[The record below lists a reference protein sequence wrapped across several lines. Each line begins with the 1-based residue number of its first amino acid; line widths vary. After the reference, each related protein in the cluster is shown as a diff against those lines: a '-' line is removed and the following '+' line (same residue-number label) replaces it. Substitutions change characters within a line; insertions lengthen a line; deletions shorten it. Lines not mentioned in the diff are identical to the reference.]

1 MLMTRKQ
8 PVAVA
13 LPVQRLNSPEVRVI
27 SCITADMA
35 SDYLSSVL
43 RLSLISGS
51 IILIID
57 LLIGIL

>member
-8 PVAVA
+8 SVAVA
-13 LPVQRLNSPEVRVI
+13 LPVQRLDSPVFRVI
-27 SCITADMA
+27 SPIIADSA

-51 IILIID
+51 IILVID

>member
-1 MLMTRKQ
+1 MLMAQKQ

-13 LPVQRLNSPEVRVI
+13 LPAQRQDGPEAWVVPSAI
-27 SCITADMA
+27 LDPVSH
-35 SDYLSSVL
+35 SLSSVL